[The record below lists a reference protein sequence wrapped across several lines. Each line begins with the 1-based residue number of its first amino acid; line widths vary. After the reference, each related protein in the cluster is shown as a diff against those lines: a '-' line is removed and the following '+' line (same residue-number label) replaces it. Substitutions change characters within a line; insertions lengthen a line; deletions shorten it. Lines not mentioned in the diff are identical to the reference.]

1 MGQSLSVRIAS
12 AKRRLRRIEADRPI
26 FLKRVAAHT
35 DAERQ
40 LAIRVFEETLRKANQ
55 ELDDLVSNKAQ

>member
-26 FLKRVAAHT
+26 FLKRIAAHT

-40 LAIRVFEETLRKANQ
+40 LAIRVFEEHCERQIKNWMIW
-55 ELDDLVSNKAQ
+55 

>member
-12 AKRRLRRIEADRPI
+12 AKRRLRRMEEDRPI
-26 FLKRVAAHT
+26 FLKRIASHS

-40 LAIRVFEETLRKANQ
+40 LAIQVFEEMLRKAKQ
-55 ELDDLVSNKAQ
+55 ELDDLVGKKAQ